1 MDAIKY
7 IVFKALGSNKRR
19 DRSPAARGI
28 RSLKSL
34 KDVENK
40 SKRRCAMSTSQK
52 TSGLWTMT
60 KGEFEESVSALEKAV
75 VKQGGNPRDLFDLF
89 RTDGEYACRIAQAM
103 MRKGLV
109 GSIES
114 RLARLVLGR
123 NIFDDADWMSYYD
136 AKFTKKQFREAGK
149 FPWGEDILNSS
160 CPFNSGKLVKDT
172 HFAFLGLTAINGS
185 PLTVA
190 KWLELHPATGQPKF
204 YFNNDPWHVGQP
216 HTDVATMQLRWYLML
231 KDIIPDSTSKTPE
244 EQVAMLPPEY
254 EVPSTIAEVTKDIL
268 VFRKTDVRP
277 NPSHWAACTERTV
290 KTDKVSAGR
299 VSCVGGFDGD
309 GLYVD
314 VWCGDRV
321 GSVGLG
327 ASRKF

>member
-136 AKFTKKQFREAGK
+136 AKFTKKQFREAGR

-160 CPFNSGKLVKDT
+160 CPFNSDKLVKDT

-231 KDIIPDSTSKTPE
+231 KNIIPNSTSKTPE

>member
-1 MDAIKY
+1 
-7 IVFKALGSNKRR
+7 
-19 DRSPAARGI
+19 
-28 RSLKSL
+28 
-34 KDVENK
+34 
-40 SKRRCAMSTSQK
+40 MSTSQK

-160 CPFNSGKLVKDT
+160 CPFNSDKLVKDT

-204 YFNNDPWHVGQP
+204 YFNNDPWHDVGQP

-231 KDIIPDSTSKTPE
+231 KNIIPNSTSKTPE

-290 KTDKVSAGR
+290 KTDKVSAGH
-299 VSCVGGFDGD
+299 VSCVGIFDGD
-309 GLYVD
+309 GLSVD
-314 VWCGDRV
+314 YCYGLRDDV
-321 GSVGLG
+321 VGLG

>member
-1 MDAIKY
+1 
-7 IVFKALGSNKRR
+7 
-19 DRSPAARGI
+19 
-28 RSLKSL
+28 
-34 KDVENK
+34 
-40 SKRRCAMSTSQK
+40 MSTSQK

-103 MRKGLV
+103 MRKSLV

-160 CPFNSGKLVKDT
+160 CPFNSDKLVKDT

-290 KTDKVSAGR
+290 KTDKVSAGH
-299 VSCVGGFDGD
+299 VSCVGIFDGD
-309 GLYVD
+309 GLSVD
-314 VWCGDRV
+314 YCYGLRDDV
-321 GSVGLG
+321 VGLG

>member
-1 MDAIKY
+1 
-7 IVFKALGSNKRR
+7 
-19 DRSPAARGI
+19 
-28 RSLKSL
+28 
-34 KDVENK
+34 
-40 SKRRCAMSTSQK
+40 MSTSQK

-160 CPFNSGKLVKDT
+160 CPFNSDKLVKDT

-216 HTDVATMQLRWYLML
+216 HTDVATMMQLRWYLML
-231 KDIIPDSTSKTPE
+231 KNIIPNSTSKTPE